1 MKRLLVTGSRSWTD
15 RDAIT
20 DALDDAVD
28 LLWPNYNPDN
38 ETIVLVHGDARGA
51 DRLAAEI
58 WVSRWKMP
66 VEPHPADWRGP
77 CRATCKPNHRRAK
90 VLGLPKVCPAAGL
103 YRNIEM
109 VESGVDLVL
118 AFILDR
124 SPGASQCARLAAK
137 AGIEV
142 RRIEVTS

>member
-28 LLWPNYNPDN
+28 TFWPNSDPDN

-58 WVSRWKMP
+58 WTKRWSMP
-66 VEPHPADWRGP
+66 TEPHPADWTGP
-77 CRATCKPNHRRAK
+77 CRRTCRHGHRRVTAA
-90 VLGLPKVCPAAGL
+90 GTDTICPAAGL

-109 VESGVDLVL
+109 VELGADLVL
-118 AFILDR
+118 AFILD
-124 SPGASQCARLAAK
+124 SSAGASQCARLAAK

-142 RRIEVTS
+142 RRIEAAS

>member
-20 DALDDAVD
+20 EALDDAVD

-38 ETIVLVHGDARGA
+38 ETIVLIHGDARGA

-58 WVSRWKMP
+58 WTRRWNMP
-66 VEPHPADWRGP
+66 TEPHPADWHGP
-77 CRATCKPNHRRAK
+77 CRSTCKHGHRRATAA
-90 VLGLPKVCPAAGL
+90 GTDTICPAAGL

-109 VESGVDLVL
+109 VELGADLCL
-118 AFILDR
+118 AFILDS
-124 SPGASQCARLAAK
+124 SPGTSQCASLAEK

-142 RRIEVTS
+142 RRIEVSS